1 MYYLCFIFICI
12 SSILYA
18 YRYIK
23 ESAFRKTRFFLLYL
37 VFTVLVEVIVG
48 FAINQGVDNT
58 NYIYNVYS
66 LIEFNLLFLF
76 YYEVS
81 NDKTTRRAAGTSFV
95 LFNLVCFIWYWSY
108 NFNFSYF
115 NSFVIVVGAFLIAT
129 ILFLSLREILLSD
142 KIVNY
147 KTDIIFWITTGLLLY
162 YLGSI
167 PLMAIYNFMEKGVVF
182 FQIHNIQFVVT
193 IFLHSCVIIGVLWS
207 WNRVK

>member
-1 MYYLCFIFICI
+1 MYYLCFLFISL
-12 SSILYA
+12 SSILYL

-23 ESAFRKTRFFLLYL
+23 DSTFKKIRFFILYL
-37 VFTVLVEVIVG
+37 IFTVLVELVVS
-48 FAINQGVDNT
+48 FALNKGVDNT
-58 NYIYNVYS
+58 NYIYNIYS
-66 LIEFNLLFLF
+66 LIEFNLLFMF

-81 NDKTTRRAAGTSFV
+81 NDKITKRTIIGSIT
-95 LFNLVCFIWYWSY
+95 LFNVTCFTWYL
-108 NFNFSYF
+108 FHNFSFYHF
-115 NSFVIVVGAFLIAT
+115 NSFVIVLGAFLMAI

-167 PLMAIYNFMEKGVVF
+167 PLMGIYSFMEKGVAF

-193 IFLHSCVIIGVLWS
+193 ILLHSCVIIGLLWS
-207 WNRVK
+207 WKKVE